1 MNEAEGVAHLKK
13 QFIILY
19 LNIFLVFLGIGLIIP
34 VLPVYL
40 KDLGLTGADL
50 GVLVAVFALAQMLI
64 SPFGGTLADR
74 LGKKLIICIGLVLFS
89 ISEFLFAWSHTF
101 SLLIVSRVLG
111 GFSAGMVMPGV
122 TGLIADLSPSKDKA
136 RNFGYMS
143 AIISAGFI
151 LGPGI
156 GGFLAEISHRL
167 PFVFAGVLGV
177 LAFICTLLF
186 IQSPKR
192 ATTQGFA
199 QFDSTELGKINYKA
213 FITPAILTLIL
224 AFGLSAFETL
234 FPLYT
239 ADKMDF
245 TPGDISIAITG
256 GGIFGAI
263 FQVFLFDKMIRRMS
277 ELVFIIYA
285 LIYSA
290 FVLMLLIFAH
300 SYWQVMLI
308 CFIVFIG
315 FDLIR
320 PALTNYFSN
329 IAGNRQGF
337 AGGLNSTFTS
347 MGNFIGPLIA
357 GGLYD
362 VNIEYPLYMSIMFM
376 LLGCI
381 VILIEKQLRR
391 HQNLKQS

>member
-1 MNEAEGVAHLKK
+1 MNEAKGVAHLKK

-40 KDLGLTGADL
+40 KDLGLSGSDL

-89 ISEFLFAWSHTF
+89 ISEFLFAGSHTF

-122 TGLIADLSPSKDKA
+122 TGLIADLSPAKDKA

-151 LGPGI
+151 LGPGL

-177 LAFICTLLF
+177 LAFICTLIF
-186 IQSPKR
+186 VHSPKR

-199 QFDSTELGKINYKA
+199 HFDSTELGKINYKA

-245 TPGDISIAITG
+245 QPGDISIAITG

-290 FVLMLLIFAH
+290 FVLVLLIFAN
-300 SYWQVMLI
+300 SYWHVMLI

-362 VNIEYPLYMSIMFM
+362 VNIEYPLYMSIIFM

-391 HQNLKQS
+391 HQDLKQS